1 MTTVAIITDTHCGVR
16 NNSPFFMEKQ
26 ARFYRKVFWPID
38 PYSYRDYHW
47 DYLWLGVGMLE
58 NQNAIGNGDKF
69 LLTTGSEL
77 KRYLL

>member
-1 MTTVAIITDTHCGVR
+1 MYHLTNKAWHWRDG
-16 NNSPFFMEKQ
+16 PFD
-26 ARFYRKVFWPID
+26 FYMFRKELDRAAD